1 MIYVVLGSGKEYL
14 LIGDTAWHM
23 DGVRNIKGKDAPWI
37 QEDENALMAQLSWLN
52 GLYKTEKNLFIIASH
67 DDEQRT
73 DLIKRG
79 ILGNKLE

>member
-1 MIYVVLGSGKEYL
+1 
-14 LIGDTAWHM
+14 
-23 DGVRNIKGKDAPWI
+23 
-37 QEDENALMAQLSWLN
+37 MAQLSWLN

-67 DDEQRT
+67 DDEERA